1 LCEVVTPLTVFV
13 DGERPWM
20 IDGVGGSLS
29 AFAVPQADVPEA
41 RNPVTRTA
49 RDAASFKGVV

>member
-1 LCEVVTPLTVFV
+1 
-13 DGERPWM
+13 M